1 MYDCDLTENSSG
13 GTAVLLE
20 ERPPE
25 VRQDKVRDLRR
36 LIREGRYRVSDR
48 LEEVVD
54 TLMRLY
60 GG

>member
-1 MYDCDLTENSSG
+1 MYDCDLTEHSSG

-20 ERPPE
+20 ERPQK

-36 LIREGRYRVSDR
+36 LIRKGRYRVNDR
-48 LEEVVD
+48 LEEVAE